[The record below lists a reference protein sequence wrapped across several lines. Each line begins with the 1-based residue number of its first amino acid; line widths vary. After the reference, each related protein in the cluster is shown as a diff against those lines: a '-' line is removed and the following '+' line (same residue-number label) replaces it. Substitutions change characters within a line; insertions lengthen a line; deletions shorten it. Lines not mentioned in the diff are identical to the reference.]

1 MREILDFFVRN
12 SKWLVFVFWMTAGC
26 FLLFTRNPYQQS
38 VYLTSAG
45 QVAGTLY
52 DATGQVTSYFN
63 LRSANE
69 ELNKRNAVLQGEVI
83 ALREQL
89 QKMQEVSGT
98 YPDSGAVFPALAH
111 FDFITARVVNN
122 SVARPFNYITINK
135 GTRDGVKPEMGVID
149 QNGVVGMVNVVSDG
163 HARVLSLLNPHFR
176 LSCKIKGNDSFGS
189 LYWDGTSPRTAV
201 LEELPRHT
209 HINVGDT
216 VVTSGH
222 SAVFPEGVPVGIV
235 AGHKNDPHGN
245 YYTLNVTLLGDFA
258 RLNNVQVV
266 VNNNADEIR
275 KLEEE
280 NARIEGK
287 VSMP

>member
-45 QVAGTLY
+45 QVAGTVY

-98 YPDSGAVFPALAH
+98 YPDSGAVFPPSPTSTSSPPALS
-111 FDFITARVVNN
+111 TTPLRVR
-122 SVARPFNYITINK
+122 ST
-135 GTRDGVKPEMGVID
+135 
-149 QNGVVGMVNVVSDG
+149 
-163 HARVLSLLNPHFR
+163 
-176 LSCKIKGNDSFGS
+176 
-189 LYWDGTSPRTAV
+189 TSPSTRARATASS
-201 LEELPRHT
+201 PRW
-209 HINVGDT
+209 
-216 VVTSGH
+216 
-222 SAVFPEGVPVGIV
+222 A
-235 AGHKNDPHGN
+235 
-245 YYTLNVTLLGDFA
+245 
-258 RLNNVQVV
+258 
-266 VNNNADEIR
+266 
-275 KLEEE
+275 
-280 NARIEGK
+280 
-287 VSMP
+287 